1 MWLSWIQYHTHI
13 LINRRV
19 HPHGFWLSR
28 PQKGSRLG
36 RKQINTVTPLQP
48 GPFSNQMT
56 DKSPNFRLQI
66 TPQNSKKKTFLQG
79 KIRPWALLNTAAITL
94 VQQCQPPCQQRQ
106 TWGLCWEAAPAKRI
120 SLRPKPSPFLHLHTE
135 DQHQMHKTLR
145 PKCNGGSKAKE
156 EGLELVQ
163 QGCWIPQLYSQNQR
177 KRLHWKG
184 PQSLT
189 TAQTGVRGVVP
200 VGLLS
205 SVRPQVTGQV
215 CRSRENLATVSG
227 IRKCLIRQHNLQWL
241 CPSLSCTGCTAQLES
256 SLYGRIGIALVQ
268 QHLNK
273 SIQQM

>member
-66 TPQNSKKKTFLQG
+66 TLQNSKKKTFLQG
-79 KIRPWALLNTAAITL
+79 KIRPRALLNTAAITL

-120 SLRPKPSPFLHLHTE
+120 SLRPKPSPFLHLQHWGSAPNAQNSETKMQRWVQSQGGRAGAGPARMLNSPALFTE
-135 DQHQMHKTLR
+135 SEKTSALEGTSKFDHSTDR
-145 PKCNGGSKAKE
+145 GEGCGTCRAALQCASSGDGS
-156 EGLELVQ
+156 GLQISGKSCHSIWDKKMFDKTTQPSVAL
-163 QGCWIPQLYSQNQR
+163 SQFE
-177 KRLHWKG
+177 LHWMYSPTG
-184 PQSLT
+184 IITIWSYWHCFGAT
-189 TAQTGVRGVVP
+189 TSQ
-200 VGLLS
+200 
-205 SVRPQVTGQV
+205 
-215 CRSRENLATVSG
+215 
-227 IRKCLIRQHNLQWL
+227 
-241 CPSLSCTGCTAQLES
+241 
-256 SLYGRIGIALVQ
+256 
-268 QHLNK
+268 
-273 SIQQM
+273 